1 MATGMDTEAT
11 TTASDMGRSVPGGD
25 DHHDLAPGKAR
36 EAFRAV
42 TRDVAWVAE
51 SPKPHKAWVA
61 ALGIALLMFAV
72 GVYSIFVL
80 VTTGIGVWGNS
91 NTVGWAWDITNFVW
105 WIGIGHAGTLISAV
119 LFLTRQTWRTSI
131 NRAAEAMTIFAV
143 MCALLFPLLHTG
155 RPWFAWWMFPH
166 PNDMGMWPQF
176 RSPLMWDVFAV
187 STYAT
192 TSILFWYMGLV
203 PDLATFRD
211 RCALRGDKMK
221 AVVYGILSLG
231 WRGSARNWHRYERAY
246 LILAGLATPL
256 VFSVHSVVSFDFA
269 TSQLPG
275 WHTTIF
281 PPYFVAGAIFSGF
294 AMVLTLM
301 LPLRHLF
308 NLQHIIKE
316 SHIEAMCKILLAT
329 GMMVGLAYGTEFFIA
344 WYSGNLYEKFAFVN
358 RAFGPFWW
366 AYFAMIGCNVLIPQ
380 FFWSKRIRRTPIII
394 FILCIFVNIGM
405 WFERFVIIATSL
417 ARSFL
422 PANWSYFN
430 PTRYDVG
437 LFIGTLGLFSTLFL
451 LFFRYVP
458 VIAMTEVKGVMPEAH
473 AGRAKGGH

>member
-1 MATGMDTEAT
+1 MSTAEAT
-11 TTASDMGRSVPGGD
+11 SPDGR
-25 DHHDLAPGKAR
+25 GKAR
-36 EAFRAV
+36 EVFRNI

-51 SPKPHKAWVA
+51 APKPHKLWLA
-61 ALGIALLMFAV
+61 ALGIAVAMF
-72 GVYSIFVL
+72 GIGIYSIFVL

-91 NTVGWAWDITNFVW
+91 NTVCWAWDITNFVW

-119 LFLTRQTWRTSI
+119 LYLTRQHWRVSI

-143 MCALLFPLLHTG
+143 MAAGLFPLLHTG
-155 RPWFAWWMFPH
+155 RPWFAWWMIPH
-166 PNDMGMWPQF
+166 PNDMGSMWPQF

-187 STYAT
+187 STYMT
-192 TSILFWYMGLV
+192 TSILFWYMGMV

-211 RCALRGDKMK
+211 RNVARGNKLK
-221 AVVYGILSLG
+221 AILYGVFSLG
-231 WRGSARNWHRYERAY
+231 WRGSARQWHRYERAY

-301 LPLRHLF
+301 LPLRYLF
-308 NLQHIIKE
+308 NLQHIITQQ
-316 SHIEAMCKILLAT
+316 HIGSMCKIMLGT

-344 WYSGNLYEKFAFVN
+344 WYSGNPYEKFAFIS

-366 AYFAMIGCNVLIPQ
+366 AYFAMVSCNVLVPQ
-380 FFWSKRIRRTPIII
+380 FFWSKWVRENNVLIW
-394 FILCIFVNIGM
+394 ILCIFINIGM

-422 PANWSYFN
+422 PSAWSYYH

-437 LFIGTLGLFSTLFL
+437 VFVGTIGMFLMFFL
-451 LFFRYVP
+451 LFFRFLP
-458 VIAMTEVKGVMPEAH
+458 VIAMSEVKGATPEAH
-473 AGRAKGGH
+473 AGKGGH

>member
-1 MATGMDTEAT
+1 
-11 TTASDMGRSVPGGD
+11 
-25 DHHDLAPGKAR
+25 
-36 EAFRAV
+36 
-42 TRDVAWVAE
+42 
-51 SPKPHKAWVA
+51 
-61 ALGIALLMFAV
+61 
-72 GVYSIFVL
+72 
-80 VTTGIGVWGNS
+80 
-91 NTVGWAWDITNFVW
+91 
-105 WIGIGHAGTLISAV
+105 
-119 LFLTRQTWRTSI
+119 
-131 NRAAEAMTIFAV
+131 
-143 MCALLFPLLHTG
+143 
-155 RPWFAWWMFPH
+155 
-166 PNDMGMWPQF
+166 MWPQF

-211 RCALRGDKMK
+211 RCALRGEKLK
-221 AVVYGILSLG
+221 AIIYGVLALG

-246 LILAGLATPL
+246 LILAALATPL

-329 GMMVGLAYGTEFFIA
+329 GMMVGLAYGTELFIA

-366 AYFAMIGCNVLIPQ
+366 AYFAMITCNVLVPQ
-380 FFWSKRIRRTPIII
+380 AFWSKKIRQSPVII

-422 PANWSYFN
+422 PSAWSYYL
-430 PTRYDVG
+430 PTIWDIG
-437 LFIGTLGLFSTLFL
+437 LFVGTLGLFFTLFL

-458 VIAMTEVKGVMPEAH
+458 VIAMSEVKGAMPEAH
-473 AGRAKGGH
+473 AGGAHGPVPPNPAGGAH

>member
-1 MATGMDTEAT
+1 MANDT
-11 TTASDMGRSVPGGD
+11 
-25 DHHDLAPGKAR
+25 HHDINEPGKAR
-36 EAFRAV
+36 EHFRAI
-42 TRDVAWVAE
+42 TRDVSWVAE
-51 SPKPHKAWVA
+51 APKPHKLWLV
-61 ALGIALLMFAV
+61 ALGIAVLAFGWGLV
-72 GVYSIFVL
+72 SIFHL

-91 NTVGWAWDITNFVW
+91 NTVDWAWDITNFVW

-119 LFLTRQTWRTSI
+119 LYLTRQHWRVSI

-143 MCALLFPLLHTG
+143 MCAGLFPLLHTG
-155 RPWFAWWMFPH
+155 RPWFAFWMIPH
-166 PNDMGMWPQF
+166 PNDMGSMWPQF

-211 RCALRGDKMK
+211 RCALQGKNLR
-221 AVVYGILSLG
+221 AAIYGVLSLG
-231 WRGSARNWHRYERAY
+231 WRGSARHWHRYERAY

-301 LPLRHLF
+301 IPLRFLF
-308 NLQHIIKE
+308 NLQHIITQA
-316 SHIEAMCKILLAT
+316 HIHAMCRIMLAT

-344 WYSGNLYEKFAFVN
+344 WYSGNAFELFTFRS

-366 AYFAMIGCNVLIPQ
+366 AYFAMVSCNVLIPQ
-380 FFWSKRIRRTPIII
+380 FFWSNWVRNNNVLI

-405 WFERFVIIATSL
+405 WFERFVIIGTSL
-417 ARSFL
+417 SRSFL
-422 PANWSYFN
+422 PSAWSYYN
-430 PTRYDVG
+430 PTRWDVG
-437 LFIGTLGLFSTLFL
+437 LFVGTIGMFSMLFL
-451 LFFRYVP
+451 LFFRFVP
-458 VIAMTEVKGVMPEAH
+458 VVAMSEVKGASPEAH
-473 AGRAKGGH
+473 ATGKGGHH

>member
-1 MATGMDTEAT
+1 VSSEAATLDE
-11 TTASDMGRSVPGGD
+11 
-25 DHHDLAPGKAR
+25 PGKAR
-36 EAFRAV
+36 EAFRGV

-51 SPKPHKAWVA
+51 APKPHKAWVA
-61 ALGIALLMFAV
+61 ALGVALILLAI
-72 GVYSIFVL
+72 GLYSIYVL
-80 VTTGIGVWGNS
+80 VTTGVGVWGNS

-119 LFLTRQTWRTSI
+119 LFLTRQSWRVSI

-143 MCALLFPLLHTG
+143 MCAGLFPLLHTG
-155 RPWFAWWMFPH
+155 RPWFAFWMIPH
-166 PNDMGMWPQF
+166 PNDMSMWPQF

-211 RCALRGDKMK
+211 RCAMRGQRVK
-221 AVVYGILSLG
+221 AIVYGILSLG
-231 WRGSARNWHRYERAY
+231 WRGSARHWHRYERAY

-308 NLQHIIKE
+308 NLKHIITE
-316 SHIEAMCKILLAT
+316 AHIEAMCKIMLAT
-329 GMMVGLAYGTEFFIA
+329 GMMVGLAYGTELFIA
-344 WYSGNLYEKFAFVN
+344 WYSGNLYEMFAFAN

-366 AYFAMIGCNVLIPQ
+366 SYWAMVGCNVLIPQ
-380 FFWSKRIRRTPIII
+380 AFWFQRVRRNVVLT
-394 FILCIFVNIGM
+394 FVLCIFVNIGM

-422 PANWSYFN
+422 PSSWSYFT
-430 PTRYDVG
+430 PTVYDVG
-437 LFIGTLGLFSTLFL
+437 LFVGTIGLFSTLFL

-458 VIAMTEVKGVMPEAH
+458 VIAISEVKGVMPEAH
-473 AGRAKGGH
+473 AGKAHAHAHASGEEAH